1 MCSKLYTICTKVNG
15 VRDALDKICR
25 GFIQSLKE
33 LTTMRKG
40 MKWSVWVVKQVSP
53 NFYFSQAVVDIVLNM
68 ITAIQLAADTE
79 TK

>member
-1 MCSKLYTICTKVNG
+1 
-15 VRDALDKICR
+15 
-25 GFIQSLKE
+25 
-33 LTTMRKG
+33 MRKG

-68 ITAIQLAADTE
+68 ITAIQLASDTE